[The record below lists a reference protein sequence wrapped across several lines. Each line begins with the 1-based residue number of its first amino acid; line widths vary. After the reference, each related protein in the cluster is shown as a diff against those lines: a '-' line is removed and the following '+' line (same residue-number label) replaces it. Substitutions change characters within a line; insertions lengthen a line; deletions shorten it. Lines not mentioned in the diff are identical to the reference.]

1 MHYHIEI
8 KPDNLTW
15 NQAKRQNAIQKVKPE
30 DYQVGHG
37 IGFLSG
43 EKHPEQ

>member
-15 NQAKRQNAIQKVKPE
+15 NQAKKQNAIQKVKPE

-37 IGFLSG
+37 TGFLSG